1 MISSVSSRS
10 LIAFMAT
17 VFSIG
22 SVRTVDATIVVVTD
36 RTTWLAQTGGVE
48 AIDEFT
54 AADGPLTGNP
64 TTRNATGSTN
74 RSYDAEGG
82 STNLFISSNALT
94 TQNNDESI
102 TFSNF
107 TPTASAVGFNL
118 WLDNGSGPV
127 NGDFLTLNV
136 NSGTFSQNY
145 QVDGTT
151 NYFLGIY
158 DDAGGNITSVLLT
171 TASGNAITVDNLE
184 FATYSGG
191 GGGGGASVPE
201 PTSFALLGLGSVVGL
216 VAYRRRRNNA
226 C

>member
-54 AADGPLTGNP
+54 ASDGVLSGNP
-64 TTRNATGSTN
+64 TTRNATGTTN
-74 RSYDAEGG
+74 RSYDAAGG
-82 STNLFISSNALT
+82 AGQLVIISNALT
-94 TQNNDESI
+94 TQSTDESI
-102 TFSNF
+102 TFSNIS
-107 TPTASAVGFNL
+107 PTASAVGFNL
-118 WLDNGSGPV
+118 WLEDVNGPV
-127 NGDFLTLNV
+127 NGDILTLNV
-136 NSGTFSQNY
+136 NSGTFTQNY
-145 QVDGTT
+145 TVDGTT

-171 TASGNAITVDNLE
+171 TASGNAINVDNVE

-191 GGGGGASVPE
+191 GGGGASVPE
-201 PTSFALLGLGSVVGL
+201 PSSFALLGLGSVVGL